1 MSTPK
6 DNHQSK
12 SFAFESSPEFLL
24 YSDPKL
30 SLITSQYATKATLFQ
45 SANSIVYLVNHQET
59 EKPYTLKA
67 IRKMTGVNFDFS
79 TFQQLDH
86 PNLIPLTE
94 HIESKHFHILIKPYV
109 PGIDLH
115 TYVQQNGPLRGEAL
129 NALIDQLTSAIAYL
143 HTQEKALIFRD
154 LKPSNVIVTE
164 TPLGL
169 LFTIIDIETMRKTQ
183 TDKTSDT
190 YFVLSHGFSSPEQY
204 GYQQSDPRSDIYS
217 LGATLFYAMTGEKPD
232 HKMNIYRL
240 LVKHPMPVNRVTA
253 LAIEKCL
260 AFDPTRRHHS
270 IMNFRRALK
279 HPNLLSMLKKDGL
292 VASLAFVLIIVF
304 SIAFG
309 YANAILGENDPTPS
323 TTVIGSAL
331 ETEMT
336 LTTKSS
342 GETETSPEI
351 ESSQETEP
359 SEEIEPTEVTGPT
372 EETDRAGEIESSIE
386 NESSSENIS
395 EVVKKQP
402 DATIE
407 TLSQTSTEAT
417 THPIAQS
424 TTLPA
429 STSTTETSVNDY
441 PIIGRS
447 EGVILIHLSG
457 TQYRVT
463 IDPSSMPS
471 GQKDV
476 AYMSVY
482 SVQTIPDSTE
492 IKELSDQAVNKGYG
506 FHPFDYRTGYGSNL
520 VGNHYLVLLY
530 DESSKLLGYR
540 IFENVKSTTSSIS
553 GSGNAVT
560 EERLVKVAEGVTLD
574 VRAADMTLYVDTSKL
589 PADQKD
595 LASVVIMGN
604 VMTGDQKQLS
614 NIIEEIEVL
623 GRYLRTYRSTG
634 VNSGYGG
641 LTFDTQSWYIIF
653 VNSQQKVTRVI
664 SVN

>member
-67 IRKMTGVNFDFS
+67 IRKMAGVNFDFS

-94 HIESKHFHILIKPYV
+94 HIESEHFHILIKPYV

-232 HKMNIYRL
+232 HKMNIYRH

-270 IMNFRRALK
+270 VHKFRRALK
-279 HPNLLSMLKKDGL
+279 RPNILSMLKKDGL
-292 VASLAFVLIIVF
+292 VASLAFALIIVF

-309 YANAILGENDPTPS
+309 YANAILGENDPTRS
-323 TTVIGSAL
+323 TTMTGSAL
-331 ETEMT
+331 ETEKT
-336 LTTKSS
+336 LFTEPS
-342 GETETSPEI
+342 GETEVSPET
-351 ESSQETEP
+351 EPSQETEP
-359 SEEIEPTEVTGPT
+359 T
-372 EETDRAGEIESSIE
+372 EETDPFEKTDRTGEIESSNE
-386 NESSSENIS
+386 NESSSENLS
-395 EVVKKQP
+395 EVFKNQP
-402 DATIE
+402 DSTTETIK
-407 TLSQTSTEAT
+407 QTSTEAT
-417 THPIAQS
+417 TQPITQP

-429 STSTTETSVNDY
+429 STTTTESSVDDY

-457 TQYRVT
+457 TQYRIT
-463 IDPSSMPS
+463 INPNNMPS
-471 GQKDV
+471 GQENV

-482 SVQTIPDSTE
+482 SVQTVPDSAE
-492 IKELSDQAVNKGYG
+492 IKQLSNDAVTKGYG
-506 FHPFDYRTGYGSNL
+506 FHPFDYRTGYGSIL
-520 VGNHYLVLLY
+520 SGNHYLVLLY
-530 DESSKLLGYR
+530 DDNSKLLGYR

-553 GSGNAVT
+553 GSGNAGT

-574 VRAADMTLYVDTSKL
+574 VRATDMTLYVDPSKL

-604 VMTGDQKQLS
+604 VMTGDQKQLD

-623 GRYLRTYRSTG
+623 GRYMRPYRSTG

>member
-6 DNHQSK
+6 DFNQSK

-67 IRKMTGVNFDFS
+67 IRKMAGVNFDFS

-94 HIESKHFHILIKPYV
+94 HIESEHFHILIKPYV

-331 ETEMT
+331 ETEA
-336 LTTKSS
+336 
-342 GETETSPEI
+342 SPET

-359 SEEIEPTEVTGPT
+359 SEEIEPTEETGPT
-372 EETDRAGEIESSIE
+372 EETDQTGEIESSIE

-402 DATIE
+402 DATTE

-417 THPIAQS
+417 TQPIAQS

-429 STSTTETSVNDY
+429 SLSTTETSVNDY

-492 IKELSDQAVNKGYG
+492 IKELSNQAVTKGYG

-589 PADQKD
+589 PEDQKD

-604 VMTGDQKQLS
+604 VMTGDQKQLD

-623 GRYLRTYRSTG
+623 GRYMRPYRSTG